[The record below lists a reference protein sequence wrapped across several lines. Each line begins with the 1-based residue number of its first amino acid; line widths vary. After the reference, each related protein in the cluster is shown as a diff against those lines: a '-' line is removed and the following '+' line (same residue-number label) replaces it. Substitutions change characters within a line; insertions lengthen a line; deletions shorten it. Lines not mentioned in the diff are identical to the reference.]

1 MSSATRSQDRLQ
13 SHDRAQSQSRQPPAG
28 QGGRGPG
35 RQGTP
40 TAKPQRFGPS
50 ARRLFGLLRPQ
61 RWRLLVVV
69 LSGVVGVVFAVIG
82 PKLLGNAT
90 TLIFAGVISKRL
102 PAGLTRGQVV
112 AQLEHAGHGGQADL
126 LRNMPLHPG
135 QGIDFTAL
143 NQLLALIAA
152 LYLLSSLFN
161 WVSGYVLN
169 TAVVVTVQ
177 RMREDLERKVHRLPL
192 SYFDRVPRGDLLSR
206 LTNDID
212 NVQQTLQQ
220 TFSQMI
226 SSVLTVIGVLVMM
239 FVVSPLLAGISLIAI
254 PLTLLVTAVIG
265 KRSQKL
271 FVDQWARTG
280 QVNAIVEEAYT
291 GNDLVKLYGRQAA
304 TLAEFDAANEQLYRS
319 SFGAQFVSGIIM
331 PTMTFVGNLVY
342 VLIAVIGGLQVA
354 AGVMQIGDV
363 QAFIQYSRQF
373 TQPLSQLGS
382 MANLL
387 QSGVA
392 SAERVF
398 EVMDVED
405 ESADPED
412 APHPADAGGRL
423 RFEHVSFGYQPG
435 EPLIHDLSLMVS
447 PGETVAIVGP
457 TGAGKTTLVNLI
469 MRFYELD
476 SGRILLD
483 DVDIAHLQRDDLRGQ
498 IGMVLQDAWLFSGTI
513 RENIA
518 YGRPS
523 ATEDEIVEAAR
534 ATSVDA
540 FVRRLPEGYD
550 TMVAEDGGV
559 LSQGERQLVTIA
571 RAFLAHR
578 SVLILD
584 EATSSVDTRTEH
596 LVQQA
601 MATLREG
608 RTSFV
613 IAHRL
618 STIRDADQIL
628 VMEHGDI
635 VEHGAHAELL
645 ARQGAYARLYQAQ
658 FQAGGAVDDLDEA
671 D

>member
-1 MSSATRSQDRLQ
+1 MSSATRSQNRP
-13 SHDRAQSQSRQPPAG
+13 QSQQPPAG
-28 QGGRGPG
+28 RGGRGPG
-35 RQGTP
+35 GRGAP
-40 TAKPQRFGPS
+40 TAKPQQFGPS

-69 LSGVVGVVFAVIG
+69 LSGVVGVVFAVIS

-102 PAGLTRGQVV
+102 PADLTRGQVV
-112 AQLEHAGHGGQADL
+112 AQLEHAGHSGQADL

-143 NQLLALIAA
+143 NQLLALITA

-161 WVSGYVLN
+161 WISGYVLN

-265 KRSQKL
+265 KRSQRL

-304 TLAEFDAANEQLYRS
+304 TLAKFDAANEQLYRS

-354 AGVMQIGDV
+354 AGAMQIGDV

-398 EVMDVED
+398 EVMDAED

-412 APHPADAGGRL
+412 APRPANAGGRL

-435 EPLIHDLSLMVS
+435 EPLIHDLSLLVS

-469 MRFYELD
+469 MRFYELG

-483 DVDIAHLQRDDLRGQ
+483 DVDIAHLRRDDLRGQ

-540 FVRRLPEGYD
+540 FVRRLPDGYD